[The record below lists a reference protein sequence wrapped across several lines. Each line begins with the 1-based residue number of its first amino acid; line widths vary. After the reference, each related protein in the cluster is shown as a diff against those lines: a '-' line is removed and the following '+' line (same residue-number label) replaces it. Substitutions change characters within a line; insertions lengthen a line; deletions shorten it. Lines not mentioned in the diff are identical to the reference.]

1 MRTHF
6 LSAAAF
12 YMDRLLV
19 FYLSQAN
26 TGYIC
31 SKVKNK
37 HSFCRFLISIIKKKP
52 LNIKKIKGFFFEV
65 INSSYINANTFP
77 FSIILVRLTMN
88 LTFACQ
94 IILQKSDRVLFL
106 GPIYCIRQ
114 TNILC
119 YFHVHC
125 KNTF

>member
-31 SKVKNK
+31 SKVKEK
-37 HSFCRFLISIIKKKP
+37 PSFSRFLNSIIKKTLK
-52 LNIKKIKGFFFEV
+52 NKKKNKGFFKV

-77 FSIILVRLTMN
+77 FSIILVRLTMK